1 MDNTVLF
8 VPGDI
13 LYIYKNYPQCEIIT
27 MVEFSNSIYFKQLDY
42 YKFSEVEDSVNLK
55 NQTRRSKPLWL
66 AIRKNSPS
74 NFIESCQL
82 HIGDTIKMG
91 SQELKVLEI
100 KLDAAPVKSLFDG
113 LYVNKLLI
121 LGEGKR
127 SANRIK

>member
-1 MDNTVLF
+1 M
-8 VPGDI
+8 G
-13 LYIYKNYPQCEIIT
+13 
-27 MVEFSNSIYFKQLDY
+27 EFSNSIDLKQLDY
-42 YKFSEVEDSVNLK
+42 YKFSELEDSVNLK
-55 NQTRRSKPLWL
+55 NKARRSEPLWL
-66 AIRKNSPS
+66 SIRKSFTS